1 MSLDE
6 MLAALAESAAGP
18 ADELAVRRFRRAC
31 RRADEDPAE
40 RARICAIAAGLPEP

>member
-6 MLAALAESAAGP
+6 MLAALAEWAAEP
-18 ADELAVRRFRRAC
+18 ADELAVRRFLRAC

-40 RARICAIAAGLPEP
+40 RARIGAIAADLPEP